1 MEKADA
7 RRKQII
13 DIVAALPE
21 SDSKG
26 IVESLFEPL
35 RIELTFLV
43 SEEGFRSIFDRSVF
57 LTSQK
62 FTWLAAQQ
70 PLQAT
75 SSLADLETRLARQ
88 EFTEV
93 RAASTAL
100 LLNFSDLMASLIG
113 EVLTI
118 DILRSA
124 WGKDALGSLGEEFQQ

>member
-13 DIVAALPE
+13 DIVVALPE
-21 SDSKG
+21 GDSKRV
-26 IVESLFEPL
+26 VESLFEPL
-35 RIELTFLV
+35 RTELTFLV
-43 SEEGFRSIFDRSVF
+43 GEEGFRSIFERSVY
-57 LTSQK
+57 LTSHK
-62 FTWLAAQQ
+62 YAWLVAQQ
-70 PLQAT
+70 PALDT
-75 SSLADLETRLARQ
+75 SPLTDLETRLAQQ
-88 EFTEV
+88 ESTEA

>member
-21 SDSKG
+21 GDSKG
-26 IVESLFEPL
+26 IVEILFEPL

-43 SEEGFRSIFDRSVF
+43 SEEGFRSIFDRSVY
-57 LTSQK
+57 LTSHK
-62 FTWLAAQQ
+62 YVWLATHQ
-70 PLQAT
+70 PLQET
-75 SSLADLETRLARQ
+75 SPLTELETRLSQ
-88 EFTEV
+88 HDFTEV

-124 WGKDALGSLGEEFQQ
+124 WGKDALDSLGEEFQQ